1 MKAQPVELSLQY
13 VTDRSGEKT
22 AVILPI
28 GEFYELLEDLEDLRI
43 VAERRTEPTV
53 SHQEAL
59 AELRNDGLL
68 RDPMEKASS
77 SRT

>member
-1 MKAQPVELSLQY
+1 MKALPAQLSPQY
-13 VTDRSGEKT
+13 VTDDSGEKT

-28 GEFYELLEDLEDLRI
+28 GQFYDLLEDFEDLRI
-43 VAERRTEPTV
+43 VAERRNEPTV

-68 RDPMEKASS
+68 PDPLEKDSS